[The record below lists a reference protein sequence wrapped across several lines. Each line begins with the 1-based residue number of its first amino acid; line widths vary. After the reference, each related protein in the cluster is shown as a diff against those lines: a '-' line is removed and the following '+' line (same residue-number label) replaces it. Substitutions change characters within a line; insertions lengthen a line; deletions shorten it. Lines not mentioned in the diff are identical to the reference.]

1 MSKLVDM
8 QGTAFHEGCKVA
20 RVIDVGYIQICV
32 VTKIAEGQLYLDNS
46 KRAIQYPDRL
56 LIIERD
62 PLIELIDDYGKSK
75 KSKSQ
80 YE

>member
-1 MSKLVDM
+1 MRDFESVHRSGRKGVCFR
-8 QGTAFHEGCKVA
+8 TRAKFA
-20 RVIDVGYIQICV
+20 PRSCV

>member
-20 RVIDVGYIQICV
+20 RAIDVGNIQICV
-32 VTKIAEGQLYLDNS
+32 VTKIVEGQLYLNNS
-46 KRAIQYPDRL
+46 KQSIRYPDRL

-62 PLIELIDDYGKSK
+62 PLIDLIDNYEQSK
-75 KSKSQ
+75 KP
-80 YE
+80 